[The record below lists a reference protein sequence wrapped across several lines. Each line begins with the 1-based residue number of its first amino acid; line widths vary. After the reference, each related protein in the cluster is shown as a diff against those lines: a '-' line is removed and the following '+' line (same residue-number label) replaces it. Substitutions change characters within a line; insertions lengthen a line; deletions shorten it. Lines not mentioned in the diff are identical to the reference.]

1 MRLNLRSLGG
11 AAGDLVNSTGYPDSE
26 KLMRAREKRYPI
38 MSIIIAENE
47 LTTSIIVTDLTQF
60 DST

>member
-1 MRLNLRSLGG
+1 
-11 AAGDLVNSTGYPDSE
+11 
-26 KLMRAREKRYPI
+26 MRAREKRYPI